1 MQLDGQPHLNGWFF
15 GRWISFLI
23 LLMTY
28 PVSLIGLFKRE
39 GIFANTVPGR
49 FLLNLW
55 KSEATKEGILY
66 RDILIV
72 SCLNP
77 LMTSWILYTYKA
89 GRGGRLA
96 QMIPDVRSLRIQK
109 DVWFKP
115 CHKAIHFC
123 LTYHTSLHVL
133 RVTCTNYMYIYIY
146 SLSIYIVSHHVQYIY
161 LLYIYIYI
169 SILHSPLYLTD
180 DSDSPP
186 VSRRYALVLSHWGMP
201 SEGMLQCLWQQ
212 EMAEGLG

>member
-169 SILHSPLYLTD
+169 HPTFTTVPHRWFRFTSSLPQI
-180 DSDSPP
+180 
-186 VSRRYALVLSHWGMP
+186 
-201 SEGMLQCLWQQ
+201 CLG
-212 EMAEGLG
+212 A